1 MRSRQGEAK
10 PLPVL
15 QKSALVM
22 EIAAWSPGAGA
33 FGYNKFKKALKSP
46 AEVVFGS

>member
-1 MRSRQGEAK
+1 MK

-22 EIAAWSPGAGA
+22 EIAAWSLGRERSDIID
-33 FGYNKFKKALKSP
+33 KFKKALKSS
-46 AEVVFGS
+46 AEVVFKS